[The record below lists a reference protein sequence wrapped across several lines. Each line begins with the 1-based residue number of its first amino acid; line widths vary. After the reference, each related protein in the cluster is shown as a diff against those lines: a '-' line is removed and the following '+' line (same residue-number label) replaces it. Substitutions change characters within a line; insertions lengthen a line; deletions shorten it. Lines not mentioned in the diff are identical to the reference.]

1 MSKQFLKKKKQR
13 VMRDIYFILRN
24 MRNEKRAAPPTFLCW
39 RQLFTPPLYE
49 TNFPDDGGHSITHSI
64 FETCVQ

>member
-1 MSKQFLKKKKQR
+1 
-13 VMRDIYFILRN
+13 MRHIHFIIRN

-49 TNFPDDGGHSITHSI
+49 TNFPDDGGHSIAHSI